1 MPDPAPEEIRAFMSG
16 LRIARRMSM
25 RNTPTGGRPVNRSG
39 KEALFDKDLTRR
51 LQSHQSAPTAGKAD
65 GELLNKLRNGAR
77 EHKLRSVSSSQEMMI
92 SLRTR
97 IAAWRDV
104 KQVLATEA
112 NKRLSTTLNFNF
124 VVIDRP
130 VFVLPTPDL
139 IISGESLAPWDNVVK
154 FSAEWDTPYP
164 DNGTDEISYI
174 FAWTNP
180 SDR

>member
-77 EHKLRSVSSSQEMMI
+77 EHEPVCELIPGDDDKSEDPDCGLAGREASS
-92 SLRTR
+92 RH
-97 IAAWRDV
+97 
-104 KQVLATEA
+104 
-112 NKRLSTTLNFNF
+112 
-124 VVIDRP
+124 
-130 VFVLPTPDL
+130 
-139 IISGESLAPWDNVVK
+139 G
-154 FSAEWDTPYP
+154 
-164 DNGTDEISYI
+164 G
-174 FAWTNP
+174 
-180 SDR
+180 